1 MREAVIVS
9 AVRTPVGRVR
19 GVLAPVPAHEL
30 GALVIKEAV
39 ARAKID
45 PGEVEDVIFGN
56 LFANETANMARM
68 ALLTAGLPIH
78 VPGITVDRQCSSSLN
93 AIALAAAL
101 IQSGYADVLVAGGTE
116 SDSRRAYVMEKPTTA
131 YQVSPPQFVNVKL
144 APHAIGDPPMV
155 ITAENMAAK
164 YNLTRQEC
172 DEFALRSH
180 QRATKAWEEGRFDDQ
195 IVPVSVPQGKGAP
208 IIVNK
213 DETFRPDTSMQVL
226 SKLSP
231 AMKKDGIV
239 TAGNSSPMSDGAG
252 AVVVMEKRQ
261 VMHRGLEPLAT
272 FRGYATVGVD
282 PNIMGIG
289 PVPATRRL
297 FERMRLRLEDVDL
310 YEVNEAFAAQIIP
323 CIRELNLDEEKLN
336 VNGGAIAL
344 GHPLAGTGAILTTKL
359 VYEMKRR
366 NLRYGLISFCCGGGQ
381 GFSALFERS

>member
-9 AVRTPVGRVR
+9 AARTPVGRVR

-68 ALLTAGLPIH
+68 ALLTAGLPVH

-116 SDSRRAYVMEKPTTA
+116 SDSRRVYIMEKPTNA
-131 YQVSPPQFVNVKL
+131 YQVSPPRFLNVKL
-144 APHAIGDPPMV
+144 APDDIGDPPMV
-155 ITAENMAAK
+155 ITAENMAVK

-180 QRATKAWEEGRFDDQ
+180 QRATKAWEAGRFDDQ
-195 IVPVSVPQGKGAP
+195 VVPVSVPQGKGAP

-226 SKLSP
+226 SKLPP

-252 AVVVMEKRQ
+252 AVVIMEKCQ
-261 VMHRGLEPLAT
+261 AMNRGLEPLAT

-297 FERMRLRLEDVDL
+297 FERVRLRLEDVDL

-344 GHPLAGTGAILTTKL
+344 GHPLGGTGAILTTKL

-381 GFSALFERS
+381 GFSALFERG